1 MHHGLKTL
9 VVHAAILVRQDLTL
23 EEKTLYALAQTY
35 KDERLPMTRSYVSRV
50 LSVSPHKAS
59 RLVGA
64 LVRRDLTPNCTEFW
78 VAAMESKTWTEMDS

>member
-50 LSVSPHKAS
+50 LSVTPHKAS
-59 RLVGA
+59 LLVGK
-64 LVRRDLTPNCTEFW
+64 LVIGNLSKACTEFW
-78 VAAMESKTWTEMDS
+78 VAAMESKTWT